1 MAKILIAEDDHEFAA
16 LVKQWLGKQN
26 HTVDIAHTGT
36 EAEEFIGTYT
46 FDLFVLDWDLPGTTG
61 VEICRKLRQNANMTP
76 VLMLTGKTTVD
87 DKGQGFDA
95 GADDYLTKPVDLRE
109 LGMRVGA
116 LLRRA
121 PVFRSTT
128 LATGNITLDC
138 RTREVKRKDK
148 PVALMPREF
157 ALFEYLLKH
166 KSVVFSSEQLLD
178 AVWSSD
184 SEASPHTVRS
194 CINRIRDKLDTAGQP
209 SVIRTVYSVGYTI
222 DE

>member
-1 MAKILIAEDDHEFAA
+1 MAKILIAEDDREFAA
-16 LVKQWLGKQN
+16 LVKQWLGGQN
-26 HTVDIAHTGT
+26 HIVDIAHTGT
-36 EAEEFIGTYT
+36 EAEELIGTYP
-46 FDLFVLDWDLPGTTG
+46 FDLFLLDWDLPGTTG
-61 VEICRKLRQNANMTP
+61 VEICRNLRKNANMTP
-76 VLMLTGKTTVD
+76 VLMMTGKSTVD

-121 PVFRSTT
+121 PVLRSTT
-128 LATGNITLDC
+128 LETGNITLDS
-138 RTREVKRKDK
+138 RTREVKRKGK

-157 ALFEYLLKH
+157 ALFEYFLKH

-194 CINRIRDKLDTAGQP
+194 CINRIREKLDTPGQP